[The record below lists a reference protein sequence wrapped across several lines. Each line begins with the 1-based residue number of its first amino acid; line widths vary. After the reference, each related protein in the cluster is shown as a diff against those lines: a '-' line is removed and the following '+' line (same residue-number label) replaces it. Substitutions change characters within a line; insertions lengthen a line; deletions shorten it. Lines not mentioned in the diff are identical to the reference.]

1 MNNNADNNE
10 VPEIYDQDNN
20 SSGLIEA
27 GEYDFMTEQIIE
39 ENKIKISL
47 FPSRRKKTKK
57 VNVVIEGEFNIS
69 TVQAVKENCQKL
81 LQHFDLICITI
92 KNVDEVDLAAIQLL
106 HVLDLLSKSM
116 QKTITVES
124 DLSKDDKALIISSG
138 LIDVMSKRK

>member
-1 MNNNADNNE
+1 MNNNAENNE

-116 QKTITVES
+116 EKTITVES